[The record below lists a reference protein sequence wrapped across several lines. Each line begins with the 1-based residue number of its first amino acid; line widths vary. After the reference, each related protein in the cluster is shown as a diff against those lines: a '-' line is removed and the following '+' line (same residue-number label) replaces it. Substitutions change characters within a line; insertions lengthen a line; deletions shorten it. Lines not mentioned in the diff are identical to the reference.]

1 MKTIDFSS
9 YLSIKI
15 GSKID
20 VKIIKKPQD
29 CSEYRVIGGANNLL
43 ISPNPPKLAILG
55 KEFDFITKKDDSLH
69 IGGATVSGKILS
81 YAKKHNI
88 ANFELMQKL
97 PGTLGGM
104 VKMNAGLK
112 EWEIFNHL
120 IAIKTEN
127 GWIVKDDID
136 YGYRY
141 TKINGTIFEAKFE
154 IQSGF
159 DLTLLDMF
167 KKLRDKQPQQPS
179 AGSCFKNPKGFFAG
193 DLLDRADLKGY
204 QIGDMAFSEKHAN
217 FLVNLGDGTY
227 EDAIKLIEIAK
238 KRVFEKFG
246 VKLELEIEVL
256 GH

>member
-1 MKTIDFSS
+1 
-9 YLSIKI
+9 
-15 GSKID
+15 
-20 VKIIKKPQD
+20 
-29 CSEYRVIGGANNLL
+29 
-43 ISPNPPKLAILG
+43 
-55 KEFDFITKKDDSLH
+55 
-69 IGGATVSGKILS
+69 
-81 YAKKHNI
+81 
-88 ANFELMQKL
+88 
-97 PGTLGGM
+97 M